1 MSWSSSKGRI
11 RGKIASG
18 GFAQPDNTL
27 ADAIDT
33 GAGIMAKGIMER
45 AEEERAEKKRA
56 KAAAAAE
63 ARRLAAAQRK
73 KEEEALKTERQVRA
87 ISARLGIDADNTE
100 ASDYIR
106 SQFEAFG
113 PSAAALIDADFKD
126 GKIKLPI
133 NDITAEMQGPDVAPD
148 FKVSVD
154 GVDAPVAVD
163 DLEAISTEM
172 LLPQETRDSA
182 REQMA
187 ITAPVSEIEPEVVG
201 QEQGFVV
208 DPTAKKV
215 EIDWMSISDE
225 QDVKTLQRLHDS
237 GKQVL
242 SEEDLVILKSFKDDF
257 EAARQKQLV
266 AENREFNQSLLG
278 KSEEELRAIT
288 TAGDD
293 VYSPEQREL
302 AQGVL
307 SSMDA
312 RIAETQAQE
321 DSEEALE
328 FRRSLATMD
337 AEDLKGIVASPDYT
351 PEEKASAKAQLAARP
366 GEPFDLTDY
375 DDVKTETLQTII
387 DDPNTDPRKVTQLEA
402 LVNNRNNAAP
412 KVDPKSSDYLIT
424 YVDEAGEQQATVAK
438 LAADG
443 SGFVDLTSNKPV
455 QPVEGT
461 QPLNLALQG
470 EMYDNVVKINT
481 SLIKPLK
488 EQRLAMVTSLD
499 AAVKLDKLAEENPE
513 ILTVV
518 GGKLPGLLKRVG
530 VETKAFV
537 DIVKGGGSVDE
548 ALSAI
553 DQRFNEYINNS
564 PLGETARAAALFQ
577 AEKVKMAFMFAA
589 SSLGQSGQGLSDKD
603 FQRALAIL
611 DQGSTYETFT
621 KNLRSQ
627 MRSVIFRT
635 DTMISDFNE
644 DASVNLLRTLP
655 GSEQVLAGY
664 NQNAQTYAASR
675 NLGDAFTWAQG
686 QDAAVIIPSAGTKEN
701 PIPVSGP
708 DEARTYPPGTV
719 VKAPDGKLFT
729 VPEKAD

>member
-18 GFAQPDNTL
+18 GFAQPDNSL

-33 GAGIMAKGIMER
+33 GAGIMAQGIVKR

-56 KAAAAAE
+56 KAAAAAA
-63 ARRLAAAQRK
+63 ARSLAAAQRK

-87 ISARLGIDADNTE
+87 ISARLGIDADNAE
-100 ASDYIR
+100 ASDYVR
-106 SQFEAFG
+106 SQVEAFG
-113 PSAAALIDADFKD
+113 TSAAALIDSDYKA
-126 GKIKLPI
+126 GKISFPT
-133 NDITAEMQGPDVAPD
+133 NDVLAEYQGPDVAPD
-148 FKVSVD
+148 FKVNVD
-154 GVDAPVAVD
+154 GVDAPVALD

-187 ITAPVSEIEPEVVG
+187 ITAPVSELEPEVVG

-208 DPTAKKV
+208 NPSAEKV
-215 EIDWMSISDE
+215 DIDWMSVSDE

-237 GKQVL
+237 RKQVL
-242 SEEDLVILKSFKDDF
+242 SDEDLVILKGFQDDF
-257 EAARQKQLV
+257 EAARQNQLV

-293 VYSPEQREL
+293 VYSAEQREL

-307 SSMDA
+307 EGKDT
-312 RIAETQAQE
+312 RLAETQAKE
-321 DSEEALE
+321 DSKEALE

-337 AEDLKGIVASPDYT
+337 AEDLKGIIASPDYSA
-351 PEEKASAKAQLAARP
+351 EEKASAEAQLAARP

-375 DDVKTETLQTII
+375 DDVKTETLETII
-387 DDPNTDPRKVTQLEA
+387 ADPNTDPRKVTQLEA
-402 LVNNRNNAAP
+402 LVNNRKNAAP
-412 KVDPKSSDYLIT
+412 KVDPKSADYLIT

-438 LAADG
+438 LSADG
-443 SGFVDLTSNKPV
+443 SGFVDLTSNQPV
-455 QPVEGT
+455 RPVEGT

-470 EMYDNVVKINT
+470 EMYDSVVKINT

-488 EQRLAMVTSLD
+488 EQRVAMVTSLD

-513 ILTVV
+513 ILTIV
-518 GGKLPGLLKRVG
+518 GGKLPALLKRAG

-537 DIVKGGGSVDE
+537 DIIKGGGSVEE
-548 ALSAI
+548 ALSTI

-564 PLGETARAAALFQ
+564 SLGETARSAALFQ

-603 FQRALAIL
+603 FQRALDIL

-621 KNLRSQ
+621 QNLRSQ

-675 NLGDAFTWAQG
+675 NLGEAFTWVQG
-686 QDAAVIIPSAGTKEN
+686 QDATVIIPSGA
-701 PIPVSGP
+701 I
-708 DEARTYPPGTV
+708 DA
-719 VKAPDGKLFT
+719 L
-729 VPEKAD
+729 KADPSLRKAFDEKYGAGSADQYLGGQ